1 MGDSKGA
8 HGLLDSNLT
17 EHEPKANEAG
27 KKRNLGLRLVALA
40 ILFACFLN
48 ALGSNVH
55 SALSS
60 SKLKLNDEDP
70 VSDNILEE
78 ISACPQVEPTEPSAH
93 KELFQ
98 ELDDLIRTNDF
109 RLHAYESLGGAVRV
123 PTETQDEEKPPG
135 EDPEQWKPF
144 EELHEYLKT
153 RFPLMHSNLTVAKA
167 NSYSLIFHWQGSDE
181 SLKPIL
187 LTSHQDVVPVEP
199 ETTSQWVRPPFSG
212 YFDGEYIWGRGSCDD
227 KSGLIASMTAV
238 ETLLSAGFQ
247 PERSIVLAIGID
259 EERGGTYG
267 ATAIRD
273 YLLKVYGE
281 NSFSILV
288 DEGNG
293 YSERFGAVVS
303 TPAVAEKG
311 KLDVRMQVSTPGGH
325 SSRPPKHT
333 SIGMLSR
340 LITEL
345 EAKPHPTNLRRNGTF
360 YQKVQCLAEHSPSIS
375 PSLRKLVKT
384 SLKDDK
390 ALSELEIELEKV
402 FPEYEPS
409 TGTTQAVDIIHGG
422 VKSNALP
429 EQVHAIVNHRI
440 ADYSSVSELEARFA
454 SIVSPLA
461 KKFNLSIDAFGDDEL
476 SDSSKNSFG
485 QLVLSDA
492 FESALN
498 PAPVTPTFGNGPW
511 ELLSG
516 SILFTFATN
525 QRSAKT
531 DEKYFVAPGLA
542 LDTRYYWNL
551 TKHIFRYSH
560 LGASDSYNGAHTVNE
575 AIRAEGLVEL
585 IRFFTVLILN
595 SDKTDLLD

>member
-1 MGDSKGA
+1 MVDSKGA

-17 EHEPKANEAG
+17 EHECNANAPG
-27 KKRNLGLRLVALA
+27 KKRNLGLRLVGLA
-40 ILFACFLN
+40 ILSACFLN
-48 ALGSNVH
+48 VLGSNVR
-55 SALSS
+55 SALGPN
-60 SKLKLNDEDP
+60 KLKLDDGDSI
-70 VSDNILEE
+70 SDNILEGT
-78 ISACPQVEPTEPSAH
+78 SVCPQVEPKEPSAH

-98 ELDDLIRTNDF
+98 ELDDLFRTDDF
-109 RLHAYESLGGAVRV
+109 RLHTYESLGGAVRV
-123 PTETQDEEKPPG
+123 PTESQDEEKPPG

-144 EELHEYLKT
+144 EELHAYLKS
-153 RFPLMHSNLTVAKA
+153 RFPLMHSNLTVSKA
-167 NSYSLIFHWQGSDE
+167 NSFSLIFHWQGSDE

-199 ETTSQWVRPPFSG
+199 ETASQWVHPPFSG

-247 PERSIVLAIGID
+247 PERSIVLAMGID
-259 EERGGTYG
+259 EERGGAYG

-288 DEGNG
+288 DEGGG
-293 YSERFGAVVS
+293 YSERFGAIVS

-345 EAKPHPTNLRRNGTF
+345 EANPHPTNLRRNGTF
-360 YQKVQCLAEHSPSIS
+360 YQQVQCLAEHSPSIS
-375 PSLRKLVKT
+375 SSLRKLVKT
-384 SLKDDK
+384 SLNDDK
-390 ALSELEIELEKV
+390 ALAELETKLEKV
-402 FPEYEPS
+402 FPEYGPS

-440 ADYSSVSELEARFA
+440 ADYSSVSVLEDRFV

-461 KKFNLSIDAFGDDEL
+461 KKFNLSVDAFGNDRFSYPLE
-476 SDSSKNSFG
+476 SSFG

-492 FESALN
+492 FDSALD

-516 SILFTFATN
+516 SILFTFTTN
-525 QRSAKT
+525 QRSAKS
-531 DEKYFVAPGLA
+531 DETYFVAPGLS

-551 TKHIFRYSH
+551 TKHIFRYGH
-560 LGASDSYNGAHTVNE
+560 LGASDRNNGAHTVNE
-575 AIRAEGLVEL
+575 AVRAEGFVEL